1 MGKKYDIPLLKDHHT
16 HTSIYASLINCID
29 LSAVRDKK
37 KALLWMKKSREEIT
51 VIIGWNSSFY
61 YFEDE
66 ELDCLPP
73 VIICNISFHDFLINR
88 PARERFFDSHKEIIS
103 HIGDGDWVERN
114 LSAILKFVANI
125 KPCNDDQVRS
135 FFDGYLLKN
144 GIWYAEDMLLADREI
159 VNIFQRIGYSERT
172 RFWADIETFDSL
184 DSEAKKYV
192 HGIKIFID
200 GALGAKTAA
209 LKEHFSTGERGI
221 LIYSDEKL
229 FNTLMQLS
237 KIKKPVAIHA
247 VGDLATD
254 QLIKILS
261 DIQKT
266 EGCIPQIRIE
276 HVQFISKESAETAKS
291 LGIVLSMQPNF
302 NNDSIQYADRL
313 SAKYCKCNNPFRMLI
328 DEVGYV
334 PGEDLIFG
342 SDGMP
347 HGAQYA
353 LEQSLFP
360 RYADQALTLEEFIA
374 GYCMPDQ
381 KNGYIE
387 IEIDDAEKN
396 IKTEIASN

>member
-1 MGKKYDIPLLKDHHT
+1 MLKKYEIPLLKDHHT
-16 HTSIYASLINCID
+16 HTSIYASLSNCID

-37 KALLWMKKSREEIT
+37 KALSLMKKSTDEIT
-51 VIIGWNSSFY
+51 VILGWNSSFF

-66 ELDCLPP
+66 ELACLPP
-73 VIICNISFHDFLINR
+73 VVICNISFHDFLINR
-88 PARERFFDSHKEIIS
+88 PARERLFDSHPDIIS

-114 LSAILKFVANI
+114 LYAILKFVGNI

-135 FFDGYLLKN
+135 FFDEYLLKN
-144 GIWYAEDMLLADREI
+144 GIWYAEDMLLADREF

-209 LKEHFSTGERGI
+209 IKESFLTGERGL

-229 FNTLMQLS
+229 FNTLTQLS
-237 KIKKPVAIHA
+237 KLKKPVAIHA

-254 QLIKILS
+254 QIIKILS

-266 EGCIPQIRIE
+266 EGGIPQIRIE
-276 HVQFISKESAETAKS
+276 HVQFISKESAENAKS

-328 DEVGYV
+328 DQVGYV

-347 HGAQYA
+347 HGVQCA

-381 KNGYIE
+381 KNGYIK
-387 IEIDDAEKN
+387 IEIDEAEKN
-396 IKTEIASN
+396 IKTEIVSN

>member
-1 MGKKYDIPLLKDHHT
+1 MGKKYEIPLLKDHHT
-16 HTSIYASLINCID
+16 HTSIYASLSNCID

-37 KALLWMKKSREEIT
+37 KALSLMKKSTDEIT
-51 VIIGWNSSFY
+51 VILGWNSSFF

-73 VIICNISFHDFLINR
+73 VVICNISFHDFLINN
-88 PARERFFDSHKEIIS
+88 PARERLFDSHKNIIS
-103 HIGDGDWVERN
+103 HIGDGNWVERN
-114 LSAILKFVANI
+114 IYAILKFVGNI
-125 KPCNDDQVRS
+125 KPCSDDQVRS
-135 FFDGYLLKN
+135 FFDKYLLKN
-144 GIWYAEDMLLADREI
+144 GIWYAEDMLLADRKF
-159 VNIFQRIGYSERT
+159 VNIFQRIGYLERT
-172 RFWADIETFDSL
+172 RFWADIETFESL

-192 HGIKIFID
+192 HGIKIFVD
-200 GALGAKTAA
+200 GAIGAKTAA
-209 LKEHFSTGERGI
+209 IKESFLTGERGI
-221 LIYSDEKL
+221 LIYSNEKL
-229 FNTLMQLS
+229 FHTLAQLS
-237 KIKKPVAIHA
+237 TLNKPIAIHA

-254 QLIKILS
+254 QIIKILS
-261 DIQKT
+261 DIQKI

-276 HVQFISKESAETAKS
+276 HSQFISKESAETAKS

-302 NNDSIQYADRL
+302 NNDSIQYEDRL
-313 SAKYCKCNNPFRMLI
+313 SAKYCKYNNPFRMLI

-381 KNGYIE
+381 KNGYIK
-387 IEIDDAEKN
+387 IEIDEKEKN
-396 IKTEIASN
+396 IKTEIVSN

>member
-1 MGKKYDIPLLKDHHT
+1 MGIKYEIPLLKDHHT
-16 HTSIYASLINCID
+16 HTSIYASLSNCID

-37 KALLWMKKSREEIT
+37 KALSLMKKSTDEIT
-51 VIIGWNSSFY
+51 VILGWNSSFF

-66 ELDCLPP
+66 ELDGLPP
-73 VIICNISFHDFLINR
+73 VVICNISFHDFMINK
-88 PARERFFDSHKEIIS
+88 PARERLFDSHKDIIS
-103 HIGDGDWVERN
+103 HIGDGNWVERN
-114 LSAILKFVANI
+114 LYAILKFVGNI
-125 KPCNDDQVRS
+125 KPCNDDLVRS
-135 FFDGYLLKN
+135 FFDEYLLKN
-144 GIWYAEDMLLADREI
+144 GIWYAEDMLLADRKF
-159 VNIFQRIGYSERT
+159 VNIFQRIGYLDRT

-200 GALGAKTAA
+200 GAIGAKTAA
-209 LKEHFSTGERGI
+209 IKEPFLTGERGI

-229 FNTLMQLS
+229 FDTLTQLS
-237 KIKKPVAIHA
+237 THNKPIAIHA

-254 QLIKILS
+254 QIIKILS
-261 DIQKT
+261 DIQSS
-266 EGCIPQIRIE
+266 ENCIPQIRIE
-276 HVQFISKESAETAKS
+276 HFQFISKERAETAKS

-313 SAKYCKCNNPFRMLI
+313 SAKYCKYNNPFRMLI
-328 DEVGYV
+328 DEVGFV

-347 HGAQYA
+347 HGVQCA

-360 RYADQALTLEEFIA
+360 RFPDQTLTIEEFIA

-381 KNGYIE
+381 KNGYIK
-387 IEIDDAEKN
+387 IEIDEAQKN
-396 IKTEIASN
+396 ITTEIVSN